1 MIKNRKYMEKRRIM
15 DEKSH
20 HQGKIY
26 IPVKNRPKSN
36 RRIKMRNLWEQIFD

>member
-1 MIKNRKYMEKRRIM
+1 LIKKTGIRLKKRRIM

-36 RRIKMRNLWEQIFD
+36 RRIEIRNFMGADI

>member
-1 MIKNRKYMEKRRIM
+1 MIKNRWKKRRIM